1 MASAQQTWQT
11 YAVAEVTSDTN
22 RLVLLCHR
30 TWLDSTGRRDDL
42 QDVTYRR
49 PATIQEAVQ
58 LLQDTGPTARVLA
71 GGTDIIV
78 MARERRRDTTMFV
91 DIKALPGLIGI
102 EFNENSGLTLG
113 AATPCYEI
121 YRNEMVQRLY
131 PCLIDSASLI
141 GGTAIQGRAS
151 LGGNLCNAGPAGDS
165 IPSLI
170 ALGGVAHIVGPNG
183 ERTVPV
189 EDFCTAPGRSVL
201 ETGEI
206 LINLTFPAPKPNSGA
221 RFLRF
226 IPRNEMDIAVVNVAT
241 SLTFEGDTVVA
252 ARIGMGAVAP
262 KPLFV
267 ESAGAAL
274 VGKPLTDETID
285 AAANASRDMATP
297 IDDMRGSIR
306 QRKQLAYVLTE
317 RTIRDAAR
325 RARGETLEH

>member
-1 MASAQQTWQT
+1 
-11 YAVAEVTSDTN
+11 
-22 RLVLLCHR
+22 
-30 TWLDSTGRRDDL
+30 L

-58 LLQDTGPTARVLA
+58 LLKDNGPTARVLA

-78 MARERRRDTTMFV
+78 MARERRRDTSMFV
-91 DIKALPGLIGI
+91 DIKAIPEVIAI
-102 EFNENSGLTLG
+102 RFDPNEGLTLG
-113 AATPCYEI
+113 AATPCYQI
-121 YRNEMVQRLY
+121 YRDETIQRLY
-131 PCLIDSASLI
+131 PCLVDSASLI

-151 LGGNLCNAGPAGDS
+151 LGGNLCNSGPAADS

-170 ALGGVAHIVGPNG
+170 ALEATAHIVGPNG

-189 EDFCTAPGRSVL
+189 EDFCTAPGRNVM
-201 ETGEI
+201 EAGEF
-206 LINLTFPAPKPNSGA
+206 LVKLTFPAPKPNSGA

-241 SLTFEGDTVVA
+241 SLQLEGNTVVA

-262 KPLFV
+262 TPLFV
-267 ESAGAAL
+267 RAAGEAL

-306 QRKQLAYVLTE
+306 QRKHLAYVLTE

-325 RARGETLEH
+325 RARGEAVEEH